1 MDCHPLSLQT
11 GQNEVMC
18 VKQTRET
25 LDIFTEKD
33 TAAVNL
39 KYWNIP
45 NKYKKNKNKCYM
57 WRL

>member
-1 MDCHPLSLQT
+1 
-11 GQNEVMC
+11 MC